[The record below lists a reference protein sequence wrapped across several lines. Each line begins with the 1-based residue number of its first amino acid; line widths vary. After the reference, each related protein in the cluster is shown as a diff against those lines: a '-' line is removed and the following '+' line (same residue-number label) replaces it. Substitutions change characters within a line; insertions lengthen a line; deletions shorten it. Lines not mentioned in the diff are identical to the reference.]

1 MKMSNKHFS
10 RAQLGQIAKVASLY
24 YQSRMTQPEIAERL
38 KFSQAGVSRALKDA
52 ERLGIVRTTV
62 HIPEGFFSDI
72 ELELEERYGLDD
84 VVVVEPPSEDDEF
97 LLPALGD
104 AAAACLERLLPLCQS
119 VGIFPWSETLLYTV
133 KALRPLNK
141 SRCERVVQV
150 FGGMGLGASP
160 AVGTRLTEQ
169 LAQKTRSEA
178 VFLMAPGLCRDE
190 EARQAI
196 KNDQSCRQV
205 FEFFERLDMILLGVG
220 AISPSRYLR
229 DSGNSMTQAEQDE
242 LTSLGAVGD
251 IGQNFIDAE
260 GKLVASSFNS
270 RIIGIGYEQLMKVP
284 RRMAVA
290 GGARKLEALRGILK
304 GGCLTHLVTDLTT
317 AKKLMGHAR

>member
-1 MKMSNKHFS
+1 MSNKHYS
-10 RAQLGQIAKVASLY
+10 RAQLGQISKVASLY
-24 YQSRMTQPEIAERL
+24 YQSRMTQPEIARRL

-72 ELELEERYGLDD
+72 ELALEERYGLDD
-84 VVVVEPPSEDDEF
+84 VVVVEPPSEDEES

-104 AAAACLERLLPLCQS
+104 AAAACLERVLPSCEV

-133 KALRPLNK
+133 NALRPLAK
-141 SRCERVVQV
+141 SRTENVVQV
-150 FGGMGLGASP
+150 FGGMGPTAAP
-160 AVGTRLTEQ
+160 AVGTRLTAQ
-169 LAQKTRSEA
+169 LAQKVRAEA
-178 VFLMAPGLCRDE
+178 VFLMAPGICRDE

-205 FEFFERLDMILLGVG
+205 FDFFEHLDLVLLGIG

-242 LTSLGAVGD
+242 LTSRGAVGD

-260 GKLVASSFNS
+260 GRLVASSFNS
-270 RIIGIGYEQLMKVP
+270 RIIGIGYEQLMGTP

-290 GGARKLEALRGILK
+290 GGARKFEAIRGILK
-304 GGCLTHLVTDLTT
+304 GGCLTSLVTDLET
-317 AKKLMGHAR
+317 AKKLAAV